1 MGRVRKIAS
10 EKASKPYHIDITSEN
25 VKRRSAK
32 PESRGIQETEI
43 SQSQIDLVGLLVQ
56 KGGMMILE
64 PEGFQGLPIVS
75 VDFTA
80 VFLHHYF
87 LS

>member
-25 VKRRSAK
+25 VKRRGAK
-32 PESRGIQETEI
+32 PESRGIQKSGI

-56 KGGMMILE
+56 KGEMTIRE
-64 PEGFQGLPIVS
+64 PARFPELPIVS
-75 VDFTA
+75 FDFAA
-80 VFLHHYF
+80 VFLHNYF

>member
-32 PESRGIQETEI
+32 PESRGIQETGI

-56 KGGMMILE
+56 KGEMTIGE
-64 PEGFQGLPIVS
+64 SVGSPELPIVS
-75 VDFTA
+75 FDFAA
-80 VFLHHYF
+80 VFLDNYF